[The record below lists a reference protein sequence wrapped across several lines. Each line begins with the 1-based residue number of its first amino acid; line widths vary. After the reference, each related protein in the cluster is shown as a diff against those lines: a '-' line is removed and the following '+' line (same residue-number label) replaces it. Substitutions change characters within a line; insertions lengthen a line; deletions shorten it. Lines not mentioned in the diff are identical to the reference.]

1 MELHLIRHGQT
12 NWNEER
18 RAQGQSDSVLT
29 ELGIEQAKALGIR
42 ISAVPFDALYCSSS
56 KRTKQTAAHAFPDWE
71 KPVTYLDSLREIQM
85 GEWEG
90 RLYAELESES
100 PESFQ
105 HFWHEP
111 HKFDVPGA
119 ETFFQLQSRALATIR
134 DIYIHHAGQLVA
146 LVSHGALI
154 KTVLAHIEGRHLAQL
169 WTPPQMHNCAH
180 SIVRVDAEDDYRII
194 QYADQPYDQ
203 LRDLIQGPAD
213 ARSTSETPNG
223 RS

>member
-29 ELGIEQAKALGIR
+29 ELGIEQAKTLGAR

-56 KRTKQTAAHAFPDWE
+56 VRTRQTVAHAFSDWE
-71 KPVTYLDSLREIQM
+71 KPVTYLDTLREIQM

-90 RLYAELESES
+90 RLYAELEAES
-100 PESFQ
+100 PESFH
-105 HFWHEP
+105 HFWQEP

-119 ETFFQLQSRALATIR
+119 ETFFQLQSRALAAIR
-134 DIYIHHAGQLVA
+134 DIYFKHAGQLIA

-154 KTVLAHIEGRHLAQL
+154 KTVMAHIEGRHMAQL

-180 SIVRVDAEDDYRII
+180 SIVCVDAEDNYRIL

-203 LRDLIQGPAD
+203 
-213 ARSTSETPNG
+213 
-223 RS
+223 

>member
-56 KRTKQTAAHAFPDWE
+56 TRTRQTVAHAFPAWE
-71 KPVTYLDSLREIQM
+71 KPVTYLDSLREIKM
-85 GEWEG
+85 GKWEG

-100 PESFQ
+100 PESFK

-119 ETFFQLQSRALATIR
+119 ETFFQLQSRALAAIR
-134 DIYIHHAGQLVA
+134 DIYSQHAGQLIA

-180 SIVRVDAEDDYRII
+180 SILSVESEDEYRIL

-203 LRDLIQGPAD
+203 
-213 ARSTSETPNG
+213 
-223 RS
+223 

>member
-56 KRTKQTAAHAFPDWE
+56 VRARQTVAHAFPNWE
-71 KPVTYLDSLREIQM
+71 APVSYLDSLREIQM
-85 GEWEG
+85 GDWEG

-119 ETFFQLQSRALATIR
+119 ENFFQLQSRALAAIR
-134 DIYIHHAGQLVA
+134 DIYTHHAGQLIA
-146 LVSHGALI
+146 IVSHGALI

-169 WTPPQMHNCAH
+169 WAPPQIHNCAH
-180 SIVRVDAEDDYRII
+180 SIVCVDGEDDYRIL
-194 QYADQPYDQ
+194 QYADQPYD
-203 LRDLIQGPAD
+203 R
-213 ARSTSETPNG
+213 
-223 RS
+223 

>member
-29 ELGIEQAKALGIR
+29 ELGIKQAKALGIR

-56 KRTKQTAAHAFPDWE
+56 KRTRQTVAHAFPAWK
-71 KPVTYLDSLREIQM
+71 KPVTYLDSLREIKM
-85 GEWEG
+85 GKWEG

-100 PESFQ
+100 PESFK

-119 ETFFQLQSRALATIR
+119 ETFFQLQSRALAAIR
-134 DIYIHHAGQLVA
+134 DIYSQHAGQLIA

-154 KTVLAHIEGRHLAQL
+154 KTVLAHIEGRHMAQL

-180 SIVRVDAEDDYRII
+180 SIVCVESEDEYRIL

-203 LRDLIQGPAD
+203 
-213 ARSTSETPNG
+213 
-223 RS
+223 

>member
-42 ISAVPFDALYCSSS
+42 ISALPFDALYCSSS
-56 KRTKQTAAHAFPDWE
+56 KRTRQTVAHAFPNWE
-71 KPVTYLDSLREIQM
+71 KPVTYLDSLREIKM

-105 HFWHEP
+105 HFWREP

-119 ETFFQLQSRALATIR
+119 ETFFQLQSRALAAIR

-146 LVSHGALI
+146 LISHGALI
-154 KTVLAHIEGRHLAQL
+154 KTVLAHIEGRHIAEL

-180 SIVRVDAEDDYRII
+180 SIVCVGADDDYRIL
-194 QYADQPYDQ
+194 QYADQPYDH
-203 LRDLIQGPAD
+203 
-213 ARSTSETPNG
+213 
-223 RS
+223 